1 MSSVVQSL
9 KQPYTRNLLEVIGA
23 SLLALIIVGPIIFGA
38 LGALVGFTLDLLGI
52 AQPLSLLGMNIV
64 FISSIFITVWAVF
77 KLVELYYQRK
87 N

>member
-38 LGALVGFTLDLLGI
+38 LGALVRFTLDLLGI